1 MKVSSKLI
9 FAVAGLLLL
18 SAVPGMEANSGGK
31 HNQASSGCGCHSN
44 GGGVTVT
51 HNFPAEYTAGQT
63 YSVTIDLTG
72 AGGSTTGGFNV
83 VVDQGQL
90 SNPGTGTKI
99 NGGQNSATHSNGNQ
113 IGWNFD
119 WTAPATGSGDV
130 TASIAVMKS
139 NGNNWNSGDSWDNT
153 QLIIPEF
160 ILPNDPPSVANVD
173 LIPIDFANTTEDLIL
188 IYQFSD
194 PNGDPESGTMIHW
207 YVDGV
212 RQTSFDNM
220 DMISSANTAPGEMW
234 KAEVTPSDGIDFGQ
248 AVMSN
253 VIEITDIDTD
263 NDGYDDQDDAFP
275 NDPNE
280 HADSDNDG
288 VGDNA
293 DWAPND
299 PSETSDSDGD
309 GVGDNADW
317 APNDANETA
326 DSDGDGVGDNADWAP
341 LDSSETA
348 DSDGD
353 GVGDN
358 ADWAPLDSSETADSD
373 GDGVGDNADWAP
385 NDASETA
392 DSDNDGVGD
401 NADVFPEDS
410 SETQDSDLDGVG
422 DNADAFPFDSNET
435 LDSDSDGVGDNADWA
450 PFDANETADNDG
462 DGVGNNADWAPDDAN
477 ETADSDGDG
486 VGDNA
491 DWAPLDENET
501 QDSDLDGVGDNAD
514 WAPFDSNETKDSD
527 SDGVGDNADWAPF
540 DGNETKDSDNDGVGD
555 NADAFPNDPTEIADS
570 DGDGVGD
577 NAQREAELAA
587 ANSEDESSNLTLII
601 SVSVGVVI
609 LVIAVLFFV
618 RGKKDSE
625 EEIELTKTEPLM
637 AGQFKSFNPT
647 HSEAMIQQTSAE
659 PTYTP
664 EPVVTQQWTDEN
676 GYTWRTL
683 DNGSTEWWTGD
694 DWQSV

>member
-1 MKVSSKLI
+1 MQVSSKLI
-9 FAVAGLLLL
+9 FAVAALLLL

-153 QLIIPEF
+153 QFIIPEF
-160 ILPNDPPSVANVD
+160 ILPNDPPSVSNVD
-173 LIPIDFANTTEDLIL
+173 LIPIDFANTSEDLIL

-212 RQTSFDNM
+212 RQSSFDNM

-275 NDPNE
+275 DDPNE

-288 VGDNA
+288 TLDQDEIDKGFDPLKNR
-293 DWAPND
+293 DPDYKKEGITNLINND
-299 PSETSDSDGD
+299 VNQNFLIKGFSYNENVIIEAQKINIIDEEEAVNFQVCETKTDKNGKFTCEINGELQEGSYYLYKKDVEYENNRIARVNVKSDS
-309 GVGDNADW
+309 NK
-317 APNDANETA
+317 NFT
-326 DSDGDGVGDNADWAP
+326 
-341 LDSSETA
+341 
-348 DSDGD
+348 
-353 GVGDN
+353 
-358 ADWAPLDSSETADSD
+358 
-373 GDGVGDNADWAP
+373 
-385 NDASETA
+385 
-392 DSDNDGVGD
+392 
-401 NADVFPEDS
+401 
-410 SETQDSDLDGVG
+410 
-422 DNADAFPFDSNET
+422 
-435 LDSDSDGVGDNADWA
+435 
-450 PFDANETADNDG
+450 
-462 DGVGNNADWAPDDAN
+462 
-477 ETADSDGDG
+477 
-486 VGDNA
+486 
-491 DWAPLDENET
+491 
-501 QDSDLDGVGDNAD
+501 
-514 WAPFDSNETKDSD
+514 
-527 SDGVGDNADWAPF
+527 
-540 DGNETKDSDNDGVGD
+540 
-555 NADAFPNDPTEIADS
+555 
-570 DGDGVGD
+570 
-577 NAQREAELAA
+577 AELAEEYDLITTTKE
-587 ANSEDESSNLTLII
+587 NYSKEFFQKFLGETLYNKYFKEIIESKSRYNKEQTTILKGQAEVGNIIIVTWRSLILSSTVI
-601 SVSVGVVI
+601 ADASQGEYQVYIPKELEGGEHNI
-609 LVIAVLFFV
+609 LVYAYNPQ
-618 RGKKDSE
+618 
-625 EEIELTKTEPLM
+625 TEFISNFIKLV
-637 AGQFKSFNPT
+637 FSN
-647 HSEAMIQQTSAE
+647 
-659 PTYTP
+659 
-664 EPVVTQQWTDEN
+664 
-676 GYTWRTL
+676 
-683 DNGSTEWWTGD
+683 
-694 DWQSV
+694 